1 MDTKQI
7 FKLAALSAFFFLF
20 WGCEG
25 DVPEIEKK
33 QEISI
38 IVRYKDNLSDE
49 IRNDIGS
56 KIYIYHGIL
65 KVDILNYKLDDSE
78 DGKLLHELDDSKSIM
93 PDKVE
98 TVDHNGV
105 FSVVPDPGI
114 EKILFLVASNH
125 YKDEGL
131 KVFFSRDLTYFQEK
145 QTNTIVFSK

>member
-78 DGKLLHELDDSKSIM
+78 AGRLFHELDDSKSIR
-93 PDKVE
+93 PDKIE

-114 EKILFLVASNH
+114 EKILFLVASSH
-125 YKDEGL
+125 YKNEGL

-145 QTNTIVFSK
+145 HTNTIVFSK